1 MLLEADAFPSS
12 LLAVMAHPDDVDFGA
27 AGTIARFTAAG
38 TAVTY
43 AIVTSGEAG
52 EVPGVPRDEVA
63 ALRQS
68 EQRAAA
74 AAVGVTDVRFLGFP
88 DGMVEAGLA
97 LRRAITRVIR
107 QVRPQVVLTMNP
119 ERDYVR
125 IGRGHPDHRA
135 TGAAAMDA
143 VFPDSRNP
151 TSFTELLDNE
161 GLEPHVVEQLWFSG
175 PNPDTW
181 NRHHRNVREEGRR
194 PAGPPVP
201 DRPLRRPA
209 RHAAH
214 LADRERGRGR
224 AGPGPPRRGV
234 PGRPH
239 GLIPLRR
246 ALDPAGG

>member
-1 MLLEADAFPSS
+1 MLLDADAFPSS

-27 AGTIARFTAAG
+27 AGTVARLTTAG
-38 TAVTY
+38 STVTY

-52 EVPGVPRDEVA
+52 EVPGVPRAEVA

-88 DGMVEAGLA
+88 DGMVEAGLE

-107 QVRPQVVLTMNP
+107 AVRPQVVLTMNP
-119 ERDYVR
+119 DRDYVR

-151 TSFTELLDNE
+151 YVFTELLDDE
-161 GLEPHVVEQLWFSG
+161 HLEPHVVEQLWFSG

-181 NRHHRNVREEGRR
+181 IDITETFEHKVAALRAHRSQTGHYDDLPGMLRTWLTANADA
-194 PAGPPVP
+194 AG
-201 DRPLRRPA
+201 
-209 RHAAH
+209 
-214 LADRERGRGR
+214 LA
-224 AGPGPPRRGV
+224 
-234 PGRPH
+234 PGRLAEAFRVVH
-239 GLIPLRR
+239 TG
-246 ALDPAGG
+246 